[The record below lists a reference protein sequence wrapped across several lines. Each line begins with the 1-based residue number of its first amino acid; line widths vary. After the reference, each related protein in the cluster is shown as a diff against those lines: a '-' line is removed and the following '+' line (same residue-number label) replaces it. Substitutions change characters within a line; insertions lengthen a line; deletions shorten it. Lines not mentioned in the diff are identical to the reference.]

1 MRLKSQA
8 DAYLTVY
15 LSLSL
20 TVILALILALLQ
32 GARVGAVKMKSELVT
47 DIAANSVLGEYNRAL
62 FDKYGLIMIDDSF
75 CSSKGSPKNV
85 EEHLSRYFTK
95 NFERSPLGI
104 VTGRS
109 TQISAKLKEVSL
121 GGFSVASDGGGAV
134 LRRQI
139 NAYME
144 AEPLEGALSEV
155 EDNIN
160 ILKNSGY
167 DNSDVEDKVKENAE
181 ALDDLS
187 YTETNSDG
195 EEEEIG
201 ADNPAAQVTSKRSIG
216 VLPLCAPDI
225 KKLSN
230 AAINTDN
237 YISHRKLK
245 KGTGLDEKEKK
256 TLTSKAFL
264 DEYIIEKCGCYGR
277 ESKGSRLKYELEYIY
292 AGKDSDYAN
301 LNKVINTLFLWREA
315 SNYAYIMTDETK
327 LAEAKALALTA
338 SIVIAIPE
346 AVEEIKVAI
355 ILAWTFAE
363 TISDLRIL
371 LTNGKVPLIKDAA
384 SWKLS
389 LENMLTFQE
398 HLESGGGSGLCY
410 EDYLKMLLLMENKKD
425 KTFRL
430 MDIMEMNVRGT
441 KGNSNFKM
449 DNCIDVFRA
458 NFKIQGKNIKGLEID
473 RIYGYER
480 FK

>member
-20 TVILALILALLQ
+20 TVMLALILALLQ

-47 DIAANSVLGEYNRAL
+47 DIASNSVLGEYNRAL
-62 FDKYGLIMIDDSF
+62 FDKYGLLFIDDSF

-109 TQISAKLKEVSL
+109 TQITAKPGEITVT
-121 GGFSVASDGGGAV
+121 GFSVASDGDGAV

-139 NAYME
+139 LAYME
-144 AEPLEGALSEV
+144 AEPLEGKLAEV

-160 ILKNSGY
+160 ALKEAGY
-167 DNSDVEDKVKENAE
+167 DTSDVEDKVKENAE
-181 ALDDLS
+181 ELDDLS
-187 YTETNSDG
+187 YTETNDDG

-201 ADNPAAQVTSKRSIG
+201 ADNPAVQVTSKRSIG
-216 VLPLCAPDI
+216 VLPLCAPDL

-230 AAINTDN
+230 AAINSDS

-245 KGTGLDEKEKK
+245 RGTGLDEKEKK
-256 TLTSKAFL
+256 GITSKAFL
-264 DEYIIEKCGCYGR
+264 DEYIFEKCGCYGK
-277 ESKGSRLKYELEYIY
+277 EKDDTKLKYELEYIY
-292 AGKDSDYAN
+292 GGKDSDYAN
-301 LNKVINTLFLWREA
+301 LNKVVNILFLWREA
-315 SNYAYIMTDETK
+315 SNFAYIMTDEAK
-327 LAEAKALALTA
+327 LAEAETLALTA
-338 SIVIAIPE
+338 AIVAAIPE
-346 AVEEIKVAI
+346 AVEQIKMAI
-355 ILAWTFAE
+355 VLAWTFAE

-371 LTNGKVPLIKDAA
+371 LTDGRVPLIKDGA

-389 LENMLTFQE
+389 LENMLSFQD
-398 HLESGGGSGLCY
+398 HLENGGGSGLSY
-410 EDYLKMLLLMENKKD
+410 EDYLKMLLLMEKKKD

-430 MDIMEMNVRGT
+430 MDLMEMNIRET

-458 NFKIQGKNIKGLEID
+458 DFKIKGKNLKGLEIE